1 MLVERDIKEYF
12 EQRKIGGR
20 GNRKTLV
27 TVQSCHIRAVKGMR
41 KRCEWNGKK
50 RYDILPLDLLFF
62 SSFPCPFFFTCFFS
76 IDSSMDVMSQM

>member
-12 EQRKIGGR
+12 EQRKTGR
-20 GNRKTLV
+20 RGSRKTLV

-50 RYDILPLDLLFF
+50 GYDILPLDLLFF
-62 SSFPCPFFFTCFFS
+62 FSFPCPFFLLFF
-76 IDSSMDVMSQM
+76 Q